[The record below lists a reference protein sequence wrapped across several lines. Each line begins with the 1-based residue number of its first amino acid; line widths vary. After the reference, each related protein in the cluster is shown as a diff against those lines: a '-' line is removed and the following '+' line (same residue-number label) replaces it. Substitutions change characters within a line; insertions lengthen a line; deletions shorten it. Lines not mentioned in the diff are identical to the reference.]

1 MPDVGLPT
9 GATRAPKGPGR
20 GGRGFKRG
28 GVGRGHGVGGI
39 AHDITGKKERTED
52 VVTGESREKTF
63 SDLLL
68 SPPVLSGLQTAGFVQ
83 PSPVQLLAIPPAKV
97 GFDLIVQSKSGT
109 GKTCVYVVAAL
120 EMLKP
125 DLQGLQALVLAPTR
139 EIAIQGVT
147 VAMQVG
153 QELGKVKMAAF
164 IGGISLAEDKMK
176 AKTCQ
181 LGVGTPGRLKQL
193 ISEGMLA
200 VDSVR
205 LVVLDEADKLLEP
218 AFLAD
223 TTAILNMLPKSKQ
236 VIALSATYPDQ
247 LASLA
252 ERFMRSPQHIR
263 PGQASQVLSGVAQF
277 LYQVQHCPATAR
289 QTAIKQAALLTILSS
304 VPYTQCLVF
313 SNYSTIAQAT
323 ADFLNSRGFP
333 AIFISAGQ
341 DQTRRLAAMHSFK
354 QFNCR
359 ILCSTDLTARGID
372 AENVNLVI
380 NMEVPWEQ
388 NTYLHRI
395 GRGGRFGSLSLAV
408 TLASEGAEV
417 GKMRGVVRKTG
428 SVVKILPLE
437 LPRDIRGEM
446 GTMQI
451 LEAEDEEKVECE
463 NVPEDGTVGD
473 KEEVTEEIK
482 LENKKSNNGKI
493 KRRGKRKA
501 DGESTDDVLSV
512 NDRKVTNTKI
522 NNVQKDKINMDK
534 DIVRNFMNDL
544 NRGKPQ
550 TTLPTLEDIADLAN
564 KISEGEPVGNNQDEE
579 LVDSVEMEKVGKAII
594 RLSSSR
600 REEYKARVGEVME
613 KIRGKELS
621 ELLEKLSTGDSL
633 YDLESSEKSEQAK
646 DLIFKP
652 TESISSTKSESKN
665 TCDSESS
672 SNSDSES
679 SSSSEQ
685 STSDSD
691 SSSGTDSDSESDSDV
706 ESDHRQRHHGY
717 ARSDFGGH
725 QPPPP
730 LYQGYG
736 YPYTPP
742 APFPQGLL
750 PLPTHPPPPGHPGVH
765 AWYSQW
771 AASVAMNRQTVQQME
786 YTKYMQ
792 YLAFCQA
799 RK

>member
-9 GATRAPKGPGR
+9 GATRAPRGPGR
-20 GGRGFKRG
+20 GGKGFKRG
-28 GVGRGHGVGGI
+28 GGGRGQSAGGI

-52 VVTGESREKTF
+52 VVTGESRQKTF
-63 SDLLL
+63 TDLLL
-68 SPPVLSGLQTAGFVQ
+68 SQPVLSGLKSAGFVQ

-109 GKTCVYVVAAL
+109 GKTCVYVVTAL

-125 DLQGLQALVLAPTR
+125 DLQGLQALILAPTR

-153 QELGKVKMAAF
+153 QELGEVKMAAF

-176 AKTCQ
+176 ARTCQ

-193 ISEGMLA
+193 ISEGILA

-218 AFLAD
+218 SFLSD

-236 VIALSATYPDQ
+236 VLALSATYPDQ

-263 PGQASQVLSGVAQF
+263 PGQVSQVLSGVAQF
-277 LYQVQHCPATAR
+277 LYTVQHCPAAAR
-289 QTAIKQAALLTILSS
+289 QTAIKQGALLTILSS

-341 DQTRRLAAMHSFK
+341 DQTRRLAAMQTFK

-372 AENVNLVI
+372 AENVNLVV
-380 NMEVPWEQ
+380 NLEVPWEQ

-408 TLASEGAEV
+408 TLASKGGEV
-417 GKMRGVVRKTG
+417 AKMRGMVKKTG
-428 SVVKILPLE
+428 SIVRILPLE

-446 GTMQI
+446 VDMEVLDG
-451 LEAEDEEKVECE
+451 E
-463 NVPEDGTVGD
+463 PEDAEADGDIKCEIKD
-473 KEEVTEEIK
+473 KETQNE
-482 LENKKSNNGKI
+482 GKV
-493 KRRGKRKA
+493 KRRGKRKISGVA
-501 DGESTDDVLSV
+501 TDEVLCE
-512 NDRKVTNTKI
+512 NGAEALAENNI
-522 NNVQKDKINMDK
+522 NNRQQRCCVKDQ
-534 DIVRNFMNDL
+534 DIVNKFMQEHGIKKSKHPNS
-544 NRGKPQ
+544 
-550 TTLPTLEDIADLAN
+550 LPTLEHISALVSKIENGEWEPLQDDDVVGDTDKTEVVGEAIRRLAA
-564 KISEGEPVGNNQDEE
+564 G
-579 LVDSVEMEKVGKAII
+579 
-594 RLSSSR
+594 R
-600 REEYKARVGEVME
+600 REAYRSRVEERMG
-613 KIRGKELS
+613 KIKGKDLS
-621 ELLEKLSTGDSL
+621 TLLENLSMGKSID
-633 YDLESSEKSEQAK
+633 DSEQTETPLQE
-646 DLIFKP
+646 DGSFKNEKM
-652 TESISSTKSESKN
+652 TVSEN
-665 TCDSESS
+665 LEDSESEHT
-672 SNSDSES
+672 SDSES
-679 SSSSEQ
+679 SSE
-685 STSDSD
+685 SD
-691 SSSGTDSDSESDSDV
+691 SSSNSNSTSVSQSDSESDES
-706 ESDHRQRHHGY
+706 ESDDDGGEEY
-717 ARSDFGGH
+717 FDSIRSDLNAQYSPFSSYYTFPH
-725 QPPPP
+725 PAAFQPV
-730 LYQGYG
+730 YQ
-736 YPYTPP
+736 
-742 APFPQGLL
+742 
-750 PLPTHPPPPGHPGVH
+750 PLPTHPPPPGHPAAY

-771 AASVAMNRQTVQQME
+771 AASVAMNRQTVQNME
-786 YTKYMQ
+786 YRKYMQ
-792 YLAFCQA
+792 YVAFNQA

>member
-1 MPDVGLPT
+1 MPEVGLPT
-9 GATRAPKGPGR
+9 GASRAPRGPGAGGGK

-28 GVGRGHGVGGI
+28 GGRGQGVGGV

-63 SDLLL
+63 ADLLL
-68 SPPVLSGLQTAGFVQ
+68 SSPVLTGLDRAGFVQ

-125 DLQGLQALVLAPTR
+125 DLPCLQALVLAPTR

-153 QELGKVKMAAF
+153 QELDKVKMAAF

-181 LGVGTPGRLKQL
+181 LCVGTPGRLKQL
-193 ISEGMLA
+193 ISEGLLA

-205 LVVLDEADKLLEP
+205 LAVLDEADKLLEP
-218 AFLAD
+218 SFLAD

-236 VIALSATYPDQ
+236 VLALSATYPEQ

-263 PGQASQVLSGVAQF
+263 PGQASQVLTGVAQF
-277 LYQVQHCPATAR
+277 LHTVQHCQATAR
-289 QTAIKQAALLTILSS
+289 QTAIKQGALLTLLSS

-313 SNYSTIAQAT
+313 SNYSTIAQST

-341 DQTRRLAAMHSFK
+341 DQTRRLAAMQTFK

-380 NMEVPWEQ
+380 NLEVPWEQ

-395 GRGGRFGSLSLAV
+395 GRGGRYGSHSLAI
-408 TLASEGAEV
+408 TLASQGVEV
-417 GKMRGVVRKTG
+417 ARMRGVVRKTG
-428 SVVKILPLE
+428 SIVRILPAE

-446 GTMQI
+446 ETMEV
-451 LEAEDEEKVECE
+451 LEAEGDDEKGKDTE
-463 NVPEDGTVGD
+463 T
-473 KEEVTEEIK
+473 EEVAAKNSENIEEG
-482 LENKKSNNGKI
+482 NKKRQSISSGKV
-493 KRRGKRKA
+493 KRRGKRKINEEITE
-501 DGESTDDVLSV
+501 DGSCEDA
-512 NDRKVTNTKI
+512 NANTKRFEEI
-522 NNVQKDKINMDK
+522 EDKNSKDKEIIK
-534 DIVRNFMNDL
+534 NFLDERKIIQPQMN
-544 NRGKPQ
+544 
-550 TTLPTLEDIADLAN
+550 LPSLEDIAVLVQ
-564 KISEGEPVGNNQDEE
+564 KLEMGEVVEEKDINEE
-579 LVDSVEMEKVGKAII
+579 LVDMEKSDAVGHAVV
-594 RLSSSR
+594 RLSRNR
-600 REEYKARVGEVME
+600 REDYRARVEETLKNME
-613 KIRGKELS
+613 GKELS
-621 ELLEKLSTGDSL
+621 LLLEKLLVGDPLDDSKQAVDNPSGL
-633 YDLESSEKSEQAK
+633 KNITKHKENSRFESGSK
-646 DLIFKP
+646 DTF
-652 TESISSTKSESKN
+652 
-665 TCDSESS
+665 DSESS
-672 SNSDSES
+672 SDDSESES
-679 SSSSEQ
+679 SSDESTSGSSSSSGTESDS
-685 STSDSD
+685 STTTDSDSD
-691 SSSGTDSDSESDSDV
+691 SQPSSYFSDSQ
-706 ESDHRQRHHGY
+706 HAAY
-717 ARSDFGGH
+717 
-725 QPPPP
+725 P
-730 LYQGYG
+730 LPSSYPG
-736 YPYTPP
+736 YP
-742 APFPQGLL
+742 
-750 PLPTHPPPPGHPGVH
+750 PPPPGHPAGYPPPPPGHPAAH

-771 AASVAMNRQTVQQME
+771 AGSLAMHRLTVQQEE
-786 YTKYMQ
+786 YNKYMQ
-792 YLAFCQA
+792 YLA

>member
-9 GATRAPKGPGR
+9 GATRAPRGPGR

-39 AHDITGKKERTED
+39 AHDITGKERTED
-52 VVTGESREKTF
+52 VVTGESRQKTF

-68 SPPVLSGLQTAGFVQ
+68 SPSVLSGLQTAGFVQ

-277 LYQVQHCPATAR
+277 LYKVQHCPATAR

-341 DQTRRLAAMHSFK
+341 DQSRRLAAMHSFK

-395 GRGGRFGSLSLAV
+395 GRGGRFGSFSLAV
-408 TLASEGAEV
+408 TLASEGVEV
-417 GKMRGVVRKTG
+417 GKMRGMVKKTG
-428 SVVKILPLE
+428 SVVRILPLD

-446 GTMQI
+446 EAMQI
-451 LEAEDEEKVECE
+451 LEVEAEV
-463 NVPEDGTVGD
+463 EDGSIPDDVTGGG
-473 KEEVTEEIK
+473 EEEITEEIELK
-482 LENKKSNNGKI
+482 NKKANNGKI
-493 KRRGKRKA
+493 KRRGKRKV
-501 DGESTDDVLSV
+501 DGESTDDALKESGVKTTESK
-512 NDRKVTNTKI
+512 NGNIQEDNTNKE
-522 NNVQKDKINMDK
+522 K
-534 DIVRNFMNDL
+534 DIVRKFMNDSKQGRTL
-544 NRGKPQ
+544 
-550 TTLPTLEDIADLAN
+550 TTLPTLEDITNVAN
-564 KISEGEPVGNNQDEE
+564 KISEGDYVGKKQDEE
-579 LVDSVEMEKVGKAII
+579 VVDSDEMENVGQAII
-594 RLSSSR
+594 RLSARR
-600 REEYKARVGEVME
+600 REEYKSRVGQVME
-613 KIRGKELS
+613 KIKGRELDV
-621 ELLEKLSTGDSL
+621 LLEKLSKGDSFD
-633 YDLESSEKSEQAK
+633 DLEKSGKLEHHDDK
-646 DLIFKP
+646 TFLKTHSRNS
-652 TESISSTKSESKN
+652 TESESKN
-665 TCDSESS
+665 TSE
-672 SNSDSES
+672 SES
-679 SSSSEQ
+679 SSSSESESSSDQ

-691 SSSGTDSDSESDSDV
+691 SSSDTDSESDSDV
-706 ESDHRQRHHGY
+706 DESNDRLRHHGNV
-717 ARSDFGGH
+717 RSNITGH
-725 QPPPP
+725 QPPA
-730 LYQGYG
+730 YHGYA
-736 YPYTPP
+736 YPYTP
-742 APFPQGLL
+742 AAAAFPQPFL
-750 PLPTHPPPPGHPGVH
+750 PLPTHPPPPGHPAGQ

-771 AASVAMNRQTVQQME
+771 AASVAVNRQTVQHME
-786 YTKYMQ
+786 YGKYMQ
-792 YLAFCQA
+792 YLAYCQA